1 MAHRK
6 RGWVLFAALLIFSL
20 PGSSSD
26 WDAYAAGQ
34 KKSNQLIEPCKLIT
48 QAQAEAIMGVA
59 LKEGQHRENQVVGQK
74 MCLYEAADE
83 NSFAFLNISLTQNAF
98 IPPKILASGQN
109 AKSIFS
115 AVKEAFPDR
124 EAVNKMGDEAFIA
137 TPGIHVLKGDY
148 YVTIG
153 AGNINQNRDKLK
165 IAGEK
170 AMANLEAALK

>member
-6 RGWVLFAALLIFSL
+6 RGWILFAAFFIFTL

-34 KKSNQLIEPCKLIT
+34 QKTHQLIEPCELVT
-48 QAQAEAIMGVA
+48 QAEAEKIMGVA
-59 LKEGQHRENQVVGQK
+59 LKEGQYRENQVVGQK
-74 MCLYEAADE
+74 MCLYEAADK
-83 NSFAFLNISLTQNAF
+83 NAFAFLNISLTQNAF
-98 IPPKILASGQN
+98 IPPKIFAAGQN

-115 AVKEAFPDR
+115 TIKDAFPDR
-124 EAVNKMGDEAFIA
+124 EAVYEMGDDAFIA
-137 TPGIHVLKGDY
+137 TPGIHILKGNY

-165 IAGEK
+165 IAGVK
-170 AMANLEAALK
+170 TMANLEAALE